1 MVTSI
6 SSAFSSPSPAESA
19 SSSAPATIN
28 PVVKTPNNTAEDTVE
43 LTAAQQVYNLY
54 NAGQTVSQISFT
66 MHLSVGVVNGYL
78 GISGGSQ

>member
-28 PVVKTPNNTAEDTVE
+28 PVVTPNNTAEDTVE